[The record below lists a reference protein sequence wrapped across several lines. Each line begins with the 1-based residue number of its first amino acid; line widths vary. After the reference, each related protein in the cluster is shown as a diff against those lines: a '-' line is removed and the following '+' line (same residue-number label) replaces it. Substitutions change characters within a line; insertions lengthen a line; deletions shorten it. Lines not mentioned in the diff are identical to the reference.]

1 VSGEKTEKSTPKKL
15 QKLRKDGQ
23 IIRSIELPAA
33 VGLVVCLF
41 LLPGAL
47 ARLSEVVQVAM
58 VTALAEPVKDVDVA
72 KATAARMIK
81 DAGIAMA
88 PLVGALALA
97 SVVASAGLHR
107 SQPNLHELAPKF
119 RRINPKSGIKGLYS
133 PQKLFDLLKASAK
146 LGLLLAVAYS
156 SWKAGYHALL
166 AGPGTVAGLIDI
178 VRSSTGEML
187 VRVTVLACVVA
198 LADAWWA
205 KHRFD
210 KQAKMSKEEIKEE
223 HKGSEGNPE
232 IKSAIK
238 ARQMK
243 LSRSRMMAAVAGA
256 DVVLANPTHLVVA
269 LKYEPGMAAPTVVA
283 KGAGAVADR
292 IKAKAAEHDVPVLAD
307 KPLARAIYFAA
318 EIGEPVPVEVYRAV
332 AEVLAKVYST
342 RRSPRR
348 SAA

>member
-1 VSGEKTEKSTPKKL
+1 MSGEKTEKATPKRI

-23 IIRSIELPAA
+23 IARSIELPAA

-58 VTALAEPVKDVDVA
+58 VTALSEPVKDVAVA
-72 KATAARMIK
+72 KTTASRMFR
-81 DAGIAMA
+81 DAAIAMA

-107 SQPNLHELAPKF
+107 SAPTLHALRPRAM
-119 RRINPKSGIKGLYS
+119 RVNPKHGVKRLFS
-133 PQKLFDLLKASAK
+133 PQVVFDLVKSSAK
-146 LGLLLAVAYS
+146 LGLLAAVAYS
-156 SWKAGYHALL
+156 SWRAGYEALL
-166 AGPGTVAGLIDI
+166 AGPGTVAGMLDI
-178 VRSSTGEML
+178 VRSSTGQML
-187 VRVTVLACVVA
+187 VRVAILALVVG

-232 IKSAIK
+232 IKSAIR

-243 LSRSRMMAAVAGA
+243 MSRNRMMADIASA

-269 LKYEPGMAAPTVVA
+269 LRYEAGMAAPLVVA

-292 IKAKAAEHDVPVLAD
+292 IKAEAAQHDVPVVAD

-332 AEVLAKVYST
+332 AEVLATVYST
-342 RRSPRR
+342 RRSTRR

>member
-1 VSGEKTEKSTPKKL
+1 MSGEKTEKPTPKKL

-23 IIRSIELPAA
+23 LLRSIELPAA
-33 VGLVVCLF
+33 VGLVACLA

-47 ARLSEVVQVAM
+47 ARLAEVVQVGM
-58 VTALAEPVKDVDVA
+58 VTALSEPVKDVDVA
-72 KATAARMIK
+72 KATALHMMQ
-81 DAGIAMA
+81 DAAIAMA
-88 PLVGALALA
+88 PLMGALALV
-97 SVVASAGLHR
+97 SVVATAGLHR
-107 SQPNLHELAPKF
+107 SKPNLHELAPKF
-119 RRINPKSGIKGLYS
+119 RRINPKHGIRALYS

-146 LGLLLAVAYS
+146 LGLLGALAWS
-156 SWKAGYHALL
+156 SWKAGYEALMS
-166 AGPGTVAGLIDI
+166 GPGTVSGLIDI
-178 VRSSTGEML
+178 VRSSSGQML
-187 VRVTVLACVVA
+187 VNITMLAVA
-198 LADAWWA
+198 VAVADAWWA

-232 IKSAIK
+232 VKQAIK

-269 LKYEPGMAAPTVVA
+269 LKYEPGLAAPTVVA
-283 KGAGAVADR
+283 KGAGVIADR
-292 IKAKAAEHDVPVLAD
+292 IKAKAAEHDVPVIAD

-342 RRSPRR
+342 RRNPRR
-348 SAA
+348 NAA

>member
-1 VSGEKTEKSTPKKL
+1 MSGEKTEKPTAKKL

-23 IIRSIELPAA
+23 IIRSVELPAA

-47 ARLSEVVQVAM
+47 ARLSEVVQVGM

-72 KATAARMIK
+72 RTTAARMFR
-81 DAGIAMA
+81 DAGVALA

-97 SVVASAGLHR
+97 SVVASGALHR
-107 SQPNLHELAPKF
+107 SKPNLHALAPKF
-119 RRINPKSGIKGLYS
+119 SRLSPKSGVKGLYS
-133 PQKLFDLLKASAK
+133 PQKLFDLLKAGTK

-156 SWKAGYHALL
+156 SWKAGYQALL
-166 AGPGTVAGLIDI
+166 AGPGPVAGLLDI
-178 VRSSTGEML
+178 VRSSTGQML
-187 VRVTVLACVVA
+187 VRVAMLTCVVA
-198 LADAWWA
+198 VADAWWG

-210 KQAKMSKEEIKEE
+210 KQAKMSKEDVKEE

-243 LSRSRMMAAVAGA
+243 LSRSRMMLAVAGA

-283 KGAGAVADR
+283 KGAGSVADR
-292 IKAKAAEHDVPVLAD
+292 IKAKAAEHDVPVVAD